1 MTKIYLQ
8 STKIEKKVWLST
20 DNGRVYKSQ
29 PKYMTDTELAFLN
42 VLEKTGYVPGD
53 VRQEGIELISME
65 YIEPE
70 HVTNEK
76 LFMAHLPLVIGVL
89 RDRGIRH
96 GDLTEYSVRVKDNR
110 PILVDFSESRWMNDP
125 APDKRPEG
133 DSYWLERTMREL
145 CKKIPAVYTN

>member
-29 PKYMTDTELAFLN
+29 PKYMTDTELAFLKA
-42 VLEKTGYVPGD
+42 LEGTGYVPED
-53 VRQEGIELISME
+53 VRQDGIELISME
-65 YIEPE
+65 YIGPNY
-70 HVTNEK
+70 VTDEK
-76 LFMAHLPLVIGVL
+76 AFMDHLPLVLDVL
-89 RDRGIRH
+89 KERGIRH
-96 GDLTEYSVRVKDNR
+96 GDLTEYAVRIRDNR